1 LSELAR
7 TYQRASSI
15 FVAKEIL
22 MAVSVLTQHN
32 DNTRSGANL
41 HETKLD
47 TTNVNVNDFGL
58 LASRDVLGRI
68 YAQPLYVP
76 DVQVG
81 GHARNVVYI
90 ATMHNWVYA
99 FDADDPSPGAGPL
112 WKRQVDPHP
121 VPSHFYGPNYV
132 DISNNNDDPIGIL
145 STPVIDPGA
154 HTMYLVA
161 AAFDPTILA
170 GPPAHAQDAFKQLLF
185 ALDIRTGD
193 LRAATPGSSNPVAIS
208 GSVTGVG
215 YRDGREVDPHVRVDK
230 TAQGAAVHVTVHG
243 HNMIVTDAA
252 NGTVSFSPMQHMQR
266 PALLLQDGLLY
277 IAFGSHGDFDPYHGW
292 AFAYEAATLKRH
304 GIFCATPGGAKGGIW
319 QAGEGPVGDGQ
330 GNVYFGTG
338 NGDFD
343 AAAVGGPNLG
353 QSFVR
358 LRAHAA
364 SLELDAYRNII
375 QDAIN
380 PVFDED
386 LGAASPTILPD
397 GFLVGGGKDGNFYLL
412 DPAQM
417 TKTGAAGSLV
427 QQFLA
432 TRGRGSRA
440 KTFDGNGKET
450 STHHIHG
457 SPVFY
462 DSPDNGVLVY
472 VWGENEVLRGY
483 RYDDVAH
490 HFPAQPN
497 ARNVEGNS
505 FGIGMMYASND
516 VRARDGMPGAMLA
529 VSAND
534 KQAGTAILWA
544 SLPAF
549 DNANHGSVAGVL
561 TAYDAARIDP
571 QGRFVQLWHSHQNPN
586 DDPGIFAKFCCP
598 TIADGKVFLATFS
611 NKLRIYGRRPISDGG
626 YSIGFGGHNGL
637 TLNGSARSAGGPI
650 LLTGKHALQT
660 GSVFCTTPVNVKRF
674 SSIFRFQTTAGNA
687 AADGLTF
694 CVQSEGPHALGGPGG
709 GLAYGPDPNNP
720 NDPGFR
726 ITKSVALK
734 FDLFDN
740 QTIQPGSFLGLYK
753 NGDSPTAA
761 NAIGGEITLTA
772 LGIDLHSGHQFLVT
786 LDYDGATLKMVLKD
800 MTLQTQINR
809 SFAIDI
815 PSIAGNT
822 AHVGFTA
829 GTGLSSA
836 DQEIL
841 SWQFSS

>member
-1 LSELAR
+1 
-7 TYQRASSI
+7 
-15 FVAKEIL
+15 
-22 MAVSVLTQHN
+22 MAVNVLTQHN
-32 DNTRSGANL
+32 DNIRSGANL
-41 HETKLD
+41 EETKLN

-58 LASRDVLGRI
+58 LATRDVVGRI
-68 YAQPLYVP
+68 YAQPLYVRN
-76 DVQVG
+76 VHIEG
-81 GHARNVVYI
+81 RTRNVVYV
-90 ATMHNWVYA
+90 ASMHNWVYA
-99 FDADDPSPGAGPL
+99 FDADDLTQSAGPL

-121 VPSHFYGPNYV
+121 VPSHFYGANYF

-154 HTMYLVA
+154 NVMYLVA
-161 AAFDPTILA
+161 TAFDPAILA
-170 GPPAHAQDAFKQLLF
+170 GPPAQAQNAFKQLLF
-185 ALDIRTGD
+185 ALDLRTGD
-193 LRAATPGSSNPVAIS
+193 LRAATAGSSNPVAIS
-208 GSVTGVG
+208 GSVSGVG
-215 YRDGREVDPHVRVDK
+215 YRDGKEVDPGVQVDK

-243 HNMIVTDAA
+243 QNMIVTDAA
-252 NGTVSFSPMQHMQR
+252 NGTVVFSPMQHMQR

-277 IAFGSHGDFDPYHGW
+277 IAFGSHGDFAPYHGW

-304 GIFCATPGGAKGGIW
+304 GIFCTTPGGAEGGIW
-319 QAGEGPVGDGQ
+319 QAGEGPVGDGN
-330 GNVYFGTG
+330 GSVYFGTG
-338 NGDFD
+338 NGDSD
-343 AAAVGGPNLG
+343 PNATGGPNLG

-358 LRAHAA
+358 VRPGAA
-364 SLELDAYRNII
+364 SLDLDAYRTII
-375 QDAIN
+375 QDATN

-397 GFLVGGGKDGNFYLL
+397 GSLVGGGKDGNFYLL
-412 DPAQM
+412 DPTQM
-417 TKTGAAGSLV
+417 TKTGALASLV

-440 KTFDGNGKET
+440 KTFENNGNEK

-457 SPVFY
+457 SPIFY
-462 DSPDNGVLVY
+462 ESPNNGVLVY

-483 RYDDVAH
+483 RYDPVNH
-490 HFPAQPN
+490 NFPGQPN
-497 ARNVEGNS
+497 ARNVEGQS
-505 FGIGMMYASND
+505 LAIGMMYASND
-516 VRARDGMPGAMLA
+516 VRTRNGMPGAMLA
-529 VSAND
+529 LSAD
-534 KQAGTAILWA
+534 GKQLGTAILWA
-544 SLPAF
+544 SLPSF
-549 DNANHGSVAGVL
+549 GDANRGSVAGVL
-561 TAYDAARIDP
+561 TAYDATQIDA
-571 QGRFVQLWHSHQNPN
+571 QGRFVQLWHSHQNPQ

-611 NKLRIYGRRPISDGG
+611 NKLRIYGSRPSSDGG
-626 YSIGFGGHNGL
+626 YSVGFGGHNGL

-650 LLTGKHALQT
+650 LLTGKHDLQT
-660 GSVFCTTPVNVKRF
+660 GGVFCTNPVNVKKF
-674 SSIFRFQTTAGNA
+674 HSVFRFQTTAGNA

-694 CVQSEGPHALGGPGG
+694 CIQSESPHALGGPGG
-709 GLAYGPDPNNP
+709 GLGYGPDPNNP
-720 NDPGFR
+720 NDPGFK

-753 NGDSPTAA
+753 NGDSPTAG

-786 LDYDGATLKMVLKD
+786 LNYDGTTLQMALKD
-800 MTLQTQINR
+800 MTLQTQITR